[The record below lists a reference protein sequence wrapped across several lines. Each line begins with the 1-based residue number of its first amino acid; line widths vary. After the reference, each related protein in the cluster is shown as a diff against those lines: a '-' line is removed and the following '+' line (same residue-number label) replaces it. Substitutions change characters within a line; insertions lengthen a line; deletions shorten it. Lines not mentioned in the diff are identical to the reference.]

1 MSDDTPRWFYRFEN
15 YKRAFSLLREAIGY
29 MDGREL
35 SQLEKEGVIQR
46 FEYTMELA
54 WKVMRDYLESE
65 NVVFEQI
72 TPKTVIREAFESRF
86 VSDGQ
91 LWMDMLD
98 ARNLM
103 SHSYDQEDFE
113 KVIGN
118 LRHAYLEAFDE
129 LHTKLLSLS
138 SR

>member
-15 YKRAFSLLREAIGY
+15 YKRAFTLLREAIDY

-65 NVVFEQI
+65 NVVFGQI
-72 TPKTVIREAFESRF
+72 TPKAVIREAFESKF

-103 SHSYDQEDFE
+103 SHSYDQKDFE
-113 KVIGN
+113 EVIDN
-118 LRHAYLEAFDE
+118 LRHVYLEAFAE

>member
-1 MSDDTPRWFYRFEN
+1 MSDDTPRWIYRFEN
-15 YKRAFSLLREAIGY
+15 FKRAFSLLREAIDY
-29 MDGREL
+29 MAGREL
-35 SQLEKEGVIQR
+35 SQLEKEGVIKR

-72 TPKTVIREAFESRF
+72 TPKAVIREAFESKF

-113 KVIGN
+113 EVIDN
-118 LRHAYLEAFDE
+118 LRHVYLEAFTE
-129 LHTKLLSLS
+129 LHTKLLNLS

>member
-15 YKRAFSLLREAIGY
+15 YKRAFALLREAIDY

-65 NVVFEQI
+65 NVVFGQI
-72 TPKTVIREAFESRF
+72 TPKAVIREAFESKF

-103 SHSYDQEDFE
+103 SHSYDQKDFE
-113 KVIGN
+113 EVIDN
-118 LRHAYLEAFDE
+118 LRHVYLEAFAE

>member
-1 MSDDTPRWFYRFEN
+1 MTDSTPRWQYRFHN
-15 YKRAFSLLREAIGY
+15 YKRAFLLLREAVEV
-29 MDGREL
+29 METREL
-35 SQLEKEGVIQR
+35 NQLEKEGVIQR
-46 FEYTMELA
+46 FEYTMELS
-54 WKVMRDYLESE
+54 WKVMKDYLESE

-72 TPKTVIREAFESRF
+72 TPKAVIREAFESNF

-103 SHSYDQEDFE
+103 SHSYDQKDFAE
-113 KVIGN
+113 VIDN
-118 LRHAYLEAFDE
+118 LRHDYLDAFTE

>member
-1 MSDDTPRWFYRFEN
+1 MPRWVYRFEN

-72 TPKTVIREAFESRF
+72 TPKAVIREAFESRF

-103 SHSYDQEDFE
+103 SHSYDQKDFE
-113 KVIGN
+113 EVIDN
-118 LRHAYLEAFDE
+118 LRHVYLGAFTE
-129 LHTKLLSLS
+129 LHTKLLRLS

>member
-15 YKRAFSLLREAIGY
+15 YKRAFSLLREAIDY

-72 TPKTVIREAFESRF
+72 TPKAVIREAFESRF

-103 SHSYDQEDFE
+103 SHSYDQKDFE
-113 KVIGN
+113 EVIDN
-118 LRHAYLEAFDE
+118 LRHGYLGAFTE